1 MFDTFTERARLAI
14 ERATREAA
22 AMGHRDVRP
31 EHLILGLMSN
41 GESTTLT
48 GVWADFGLTLDR
60 VRAVVR
66 ERVDQESPPVAE
78 GEPQFSQSAKAALT
92 SAYRLG
98 LSEPGE
104 EHLLIALLARPESEA
119 SATLRA
125 AGVDPSQI
133 RRETKK
139 RARPLGETT
148 PAPGEGGIV
157 TGRGRQA
164 FDDLDFA
171 TRLRKSSD
179 RPHPGSRLFATLGR

>member
-1 MFDTFTERARLAI
+1 VFDTFTEQARLAI

-41 GESTTLT
+41 DESTTLT
-48 GVWADFGLTLDR
+48 GVWEDFGLTLDR
-60 VRAVVR
+60 VRGVVR
-66 ERVDQESPPVAE
+66 ERVDQESPPVA

-119 SATLRA
+119 SVTLRA
-125 AGVDPSQI
+125 AGVDPSQV

-164 FDDLDFA
+164 FDDLDF
-171 TRLRKSSD
+171 T
-179 RPHPGSRLFATLGR
+179 P